1 MTLYPAIVLILGGL
15 SLAMAVAALALTASL
30 MTRGG
35 RAWLR
40 DSLAGYERHVIG
52 WAWAI
57 AFGAMA
63 GSLYFS
69 DVVGFV
75 PCLFC
80 WYQRIAMYPL
90 VVVLGVGLLRADA
103 GAWRFSLPLSL
114 IGLGMAAYHVALQFQ
129 PTLELIPCDSG
140 VPCSGRYVAA
150 FGFVSIPVMAGGAF
164 MMISALLLVIR
175 QLEAGAAEPA
185 PNGKAD
191 EMRATSG

>member
-1 MTLYPAIVLILGGL
+1 MTLYPVIVLMLGGI
-15 SLAMAVAALALTASL
+15 SLAMAAAALALVGAL
-30 MTRGG
+30 LVPGG
-35 RAWLR
+35 RARLR
-40 DSLAGYERHVIG
+40 AGTAGYERQVVG

-57 AFGAMA
+57 AFAAMA

-90 VVVLGVGLLRADA
+90 VVVLGVGLLRADT
-103 GAWRFSLPLSL
+103 GVWRFALPLPL

-129 PTLELIPCDSG
+129 PTLELIPCNSG

-150 FGFVSIPVMAGGAF
+150 FGFVSIPVMSGAAF
-164 MMISALLLVIR
+164 MMISALLLLLR
-175 QLEAGAAEPA
+175 QLEAGAMDGEP
-185 PNGKAD
+185 D
-191 EMRATSG
+191 EAA

>member
-1 MTLYPAIVLILGGL
+1 MTLYLAIVQMLGGL
-15 SLAMAVAALALTASL
+15 SLAGAATSLALAAALFVPA
-30 MTRGG
+30 G

-40 DSLAGYERHVIG
+40 AALAGYERHVIG
-52 WAWAI
+52 WAWTI

-69 DVVGFV
+69 DIVGFV

-103 GAWRFSLPLSL
+103 GVWRFALPLPV
-114 IGLGMAAYHVALQFQ
+114 IGLVIAAYHVALQFQ
-129 PTLELIPCDSG
+129 PTLDLVPCGSG

-150 FGFVSIPVMAGGAF
+150 FGFVSIPVMSGAAF
-164 MMISALLLVIR
+164 MMLIALLLLVR
-175 QLEAGAAEPA
+175 QLEGEE
-185 PNGKAD
+185 G
-191 EMRATSG
+191 SGEDDQG

>member
-1 MTLYPAIVLILGGL
+1 MTLYPVIVFMLGGI
-15 SLAMAVAALALTASL
+15 SLALAAASLALAGALSFAA
-30 MTRGG
+30 G

-40 DSLAGYERHVIG
+40 ASLAGHERHVIG
-52 WAWAI
+52 WAWTI
-57 AFGAMA
+57 AFGATA

-69 DVVGFV
+69 DIVGFV

-90 VVVLGVGLLRADA
+90 VVVLGVGLLRADT
-103 GAWRFSLPLSL
+103 GVWRFALPLPV

-150 FGFVSIPVMAGGAF
+150 FGFVSIPVMAGAAF
-164 MMISALLLVIR
+164 MMLIALLLLVR
-175 QLEAGAAEPA
+175 RLDADAGPGE
-185 PNGKAD
+185 G
-191 EMRATSG
+191 G